1 MLNKKKELKLLSD
14 NPTKEL
20 LLNSLMKFNFILIFK
35 VDPTILGG
43 LQMYSGNTFMD
54 CSLSARV
61 QKIKGEL
68 QRLF

>member
-20 LLNSLMKFNFILIFK
+20 LLNSLMKFYFILIFK

-43 LQMYSGNTFMD
+43 LQMYSGNTFME
-54 CSLSARV
+54 CTLSARV

-68 QRLF
+68 QRLL